1 MRFFPFFLCV
11 ELIAEGDPRQ
21 YSGGKQKAMAYRHR
35 AGAAGAASGGTRE
48 QQRRASASASA
59 GASGYQRV
67 KVIGKGAFGAAIL
80 VRKGA
85 DLFVRKEV
93 PLSGMSNK
101 EKLEAEHEAAVL
113 KDLSHKNII
122 HYVDSGVS
130 HGKLWIV
137 MAYAS
142 GGDLDVYVQKK
153 KRARCPH
160 VPVLLLTETVACAV
174 LCVCVCVCV
183 CVLCACFVR
192 ALCVLCAC
200 FVSALCKCIWMLNW
214 LTEPTAFLGCGE
226 TGCASSWT
234 RPWVSLL
241 SAASL

>member
-160 VPVLLLTETVACAV
+160 VPVLLLTEAVACALCVCSVCV

-183 CVLCACFVR
+183 CVCALCVCVCFVR

-200 FVSALCKCIWMLNW
+200 FVRAL
-214 LTEPTAFLGCGE
+214 
-226 TGCASSWT
+226 
-234 RPWVSLL
+234 
-241 SAASL
+241 